1 MQAPAVAV
9 SLAGRRSA
17 APSLSDLAYS
27 KSGPQRKYVV
37 RNGLLREPVLQDG
50 TVGAVMHKSG
60 GRITSR
66 PLSAPSTRRHP
77 EWQEHTKHMKIPSPV
92 LVGTP
97 RAIADIV
104 YTPCIYFIYSKT
116 VGFYPCSSNISL
128 SE

>member
-60 GRITSR
+60 GRITSTHSPPR
-66 PLSAPSTRRHP
+66 PQDAIQSGRSTPST
-77 EWQEHTKHMKIPSPV
+77 
-92 LVGTP
+92 
-97 RAIADIV
+97 
-104 YTPCIYFIYSKT
+104 
-116 VGFYPCSSNISL
+116 
-128 SE
+128 